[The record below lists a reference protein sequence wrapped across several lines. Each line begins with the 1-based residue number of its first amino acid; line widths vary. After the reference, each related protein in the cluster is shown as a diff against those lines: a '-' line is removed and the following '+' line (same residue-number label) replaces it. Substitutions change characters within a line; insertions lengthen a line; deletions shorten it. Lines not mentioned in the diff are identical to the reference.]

1 VGAGLRFAVDED
13 GNITDL
19 DPGAGSRSTDP
30 AVNAEAAAQRARE
43 RQQVQGLVDEARRLG
58 DMARSAAW
66 GSLSGLYVPSLNP
79 SLSLET
85 AEAWARGALLPGAA
99 GAPSFASAA
108 ESQPPLT
115 LDGLRQWLEEHFGK
129 SGFVD
134 GFMAAAQGDLDVV
147 NLLLQAVSSPETRER
162 LLGALKGLIGN
173 PEQLLGVLKDA
184 AGSLVD
190 WEDLSHFRF
199 DRAAGYMS
207 YQLLMLL
214 IPGGAAAKGLKLGAH
229 EAEELAAK
237 TGLQTLKKGG
247 ESAVIKEG
255 GESAAD
261 GGRLFVS
268 TAKGH
273 TVPVPRDWSSRVA
286 DNGNGLVYQR
296 PGARETPTWCASWTQ
311 SALPGRL
318 RSLLQPLRPT
328 TGCSRQYC

>member
-1 VGAGLRFAVDED
+1 M
-13 GNITDL
+13 
-19 DPGAGSRSTDP
+19 
-30 AVNAEAAAQRARE
+30 NAEAAAQRARE

-85 AEAWARGALLPGAA
+85 AEAWARGALVPGAA
-99 GAPSFASAA
+99 GAPSFGSTA

-207 YQLLMLL
+207 Y
-214 IPGGAAAKGLKLGAH
+214 
-229 EAEELAAK
+229 
-237 TGLQTLKKGG
+237 
-247 ESAVIKEG
+247 
-255 GESAAD
+255 
-261 GGRLFVS
+261 
-268 TAKGH
+268 
-273 TVPVPRDWSSRVA
+273 
-286 DNGNGLVYQR
+286 
-296 PGARETPTWCASWTQ
+296 
-311 SALPGRL
+311 
-318 RSLLQPLRPT
+318 
-328 TGCSRQYC
+328 